1 MGDLKLNG
9 ATSGTITV
17 TPTAVAGTTTIT
29 LPAST
34 GTVALTASP
43 TFTGTTTVASL
54 SATGTI
60 SSVGAASL
68 GLNGASSGY
77 VTAQGSANTTN
88 TGFFGFYTYAGTRQ
102 AYIGYIGSPNDA
114 LNIETDSGSN
124 KPIRFAT
131 NSTEA
136 MRIDTSGNLLVG
148 TTSSLASARIS
159 VKAATN
165 VIITQCD
172 NGSGNVGIITTNVSG
187 TAAYNG
193 MLFANNGTTF
203 SICGGISVSGTTTA
217 FNTSSDYRLKEN
229 VAPLVGGL
237 QTINSLRPITH
248 DWISDKTKGEGFL
261 AHELQA
267 VVPLA
272 VTGDKDGLNEDGS
285 IKLQGVDYSKVV
297 VHLVAAIQELSAK
310 NDALEARLA
319 ALEAK

>member
-9 ATSGTITV
+9 STSGTITV
-17 TPTAVAGTTTIT
+17 TPTAIAGTNTIT

-68 GLNGASSGY
+68 GLNGALSGY

-88 TGFFGFYTYAGTRQ
+88 TGFFGFYTSAGMRQ
-102 AYIGYIGSPNDA
+102 AYIGYIGTPNDA

-136 MRIDTSGNLLVG
+136 ARIDTSGNLLVG
-148 TTSSLASARIS
+148 TTTIVGTHRCTIRNTSDYQLCLDTVNSGTSYATISYAIAGTSKAQTYYDNAQGRFIVIANASGGVYLANGATSWTS
-159 VKAATN
+159 VSDERAKDIIEPITDATTKVSTLRAIIGSYKSDESKKRRSFLIAQDVQAVLPEAVDATN
-165 VIITQCD
+165 PDNLGLAYADVI
-172 NGSGNVGIITTNVSG
+172 
-187 TAAYNG
+187 
-193 MLFANNGTTF
+193 
-203 SICGGISVSGTTTA
+203 
-217 FNTSSDYRLKEN
+217 
-229 VAPLVGGL
+229 PL
-237 QTINSLRPITH
+237 
-248 DWISDKTKGEGFL
+248 
-261 AHELQA
+261 
-267 VVPLA
+267 
-272 VTGDKDGLNEDGS
+272 
-285 IKLQGVDYSKVV
+285 
-297 VHLVAAIQELSAK
+297 LVAAIQELSAK